1 MQGPTPRVLC
11 TEDHSDTRDLI
22 RFVLAAEGFE
32 VTCAESPHH
41 AIYLAQ
47 NQQFDLYLLD
57 NWTPGTSGVELCEK
71 LREFDPHTPILFFS
85 SGAYEAD
92 KQRAFNCGAQEY
104 LTKPADGDV
113 LTSKVRG
120 LIAKSKRSQ
129 AGREG

>member
-22 RFVLAAEGFE
+22 RFVLGAEGFE

-47 NQQFDLYLLD
+47 SQQFDLYLLD
-57 NWTPGTSGVELCEK
+57 NWTPG
-71 LREFDPHTPILFFS
+71 I
-85 SGAYEAD
+85 SGAEAD

-120 LIAKSKRSQ
+120 LIARSKSSQ